1 MVGVHNALMSAA
13 EDALSDEVRI
23 TEPMQGTERVTR
35 THTVL
40 RTIAVAYTIC
50 VKPMKAVSL

>member
-1 MVGVHNALMSAA
+1 MW
-13 EDALSDEVRI
+13 SDEVRI

-40 RTIAVAYTIC
+40 PTIAVAYTIC
-50 VKPMKAVSL
+50 VKPMKAVSF